1 MTTVL
6 RACEFPRFADPR
18 EAGALLATRLGG
30 YSHAHPVVVG
40 VAPEGMPMAAEIAR
54 ALGAPLEAVAVRE
67 LTLAGA
73 GGGHFG
79 TAAEGGI
86 VFFDPE
92 RRDAIDREPEAVDA
106 ILLSAEASLQRQAAI
121 WHERDRR
128 QSLRGRHVL
137 LVAELLSD
145 DQIAAAAAC
154 AVRDRGAA
162 EVVFVTPQAELAAAL
177 AAMEWM
183 DEIVCLE
190 LRDHEI
196 TPARGFERRP
206 PVSDLAIRS
215 LLRENRDD
223 RRRARRQRA

>member
-1 MTTVL
+1 MTSVL
-6 RACEFPRFADPR
+6 RASAVPRFADPR
-18 EAGALLATRLGG
+18 EAGALLAARLGG
-30 YSHAHPVVVG
+30 YRDAHPVVVG
-40 VAPEGMPMAAEIAR
+40 VAPEGMPVAAEIAR
-54 ALGAPLEAVAVRE
+54 TLGAPLEAVAVRR

-73 GGGHFG
+73 GGDHFG

-92 RRDAIDREPEAVDA
+92 RRDEVDSEAEAIDAV
-106 ILLSAEASLQRQAAI
+106 LLGAEASLQQHAAV

-128 QSLRGRHVL
+128 QSLRGRRVL

-145 DQIAAAAAC
+145 HQIAAAAAC

-162 EVVFVTPQAELAAAL
+162 QVVFVTPQAELAAAL
-177 AAMEWM
+177 AAVEWM

-190 LRDHEI
+190 LRDDELS
-196 TPARGFERRP
+196 PVDCFDRRP
-206 PVSDLAIRS
+206 PVSDEAIRS
-215 LLRENRDD
+215 LLHENRKD